1 MVAFKCDHFSN
12 IGNNDGVNIA
22 SRHAAACCKKVK
34 ALVGNAVQ
42 RRHASLMARRG
53 VGHFDA

>member
-1 MVAFKCDHFSN
+1 MIAFECDHFSN

-22 SRHAAACCKKVK
+22 SRRAAACCKKVK

-42 RRHASLMARRG
+42 RRHASLRTPCG
-53 VGHFDA
+53 VGHFEA